1 MMQHTP
7 VSVEFGTWQQ
17 ANSEPET
24 PVLVRFRTTTTEKKP
39 SSQNSVLDLDS
50 SSTTK
55 GTPSTHKLTRAEGEM
70 VGDNFDES
78 KGQGRVAVAAAT
90 DTIKELVVTQGKEK
104 EGSDGNLNRSRVT
117 LANVTN
123 NNFPD
128 TTKDK
133 RSLLPVILPKAVAQK
148 GEDVDDIAAVTDQN
162 QSKKKSEP
170 PVLQNQ
176 QKKQGGN
183 RRRQR
188 TKNVI
193 GRLKEDLQAQQ
204 ESYQEAEKIAQNAER
219 MASEVVQHSNIQLAL
234 MKEALED
241 AVQAENFAIEGWKIS
256 DETVSQMLGLLRER
270 ERLWARAMWKYAYH
284 AVLNMN
290 HSKKKK
296 NDNKINNE
304 QQNQEDSS
312 LTSTWDE
319 IANRNY
325 VKSLKRSQK
334 NRASKKLVKLEGRLD
349 ELINEISVVLNQ

>member
-1 MMQHTP
+1 MQHTP

-39 SSQNSVLDLDS
+39 SSQNSGLDLDS

-78 KGQGRVAVAAAT
+78 KAAAAAAT
-90 DTIKELVVTQGKEK
+90 GTIKELAVNQGKQK
-104 EGSDGNLNRSRVT
+104 DGNLNRSRVT

-123 NNFPD
+123 NNLQD

-133 RSLLPVILPKAVAQK
+133 RSLLPVILPKAVAQPV
-148 GEDVDDIAAVTDQN
+148 EDVDGIAAVTDQSQN
-162 QSKKKSEP
+162 KKESEP

-296 NDNKINNE
+296 INSE
-304 QQNQEDSS
+304 HQHPEEDSS

-325 VKSLKRSQK
+325 VRSLKRSQK